1 MVHIKKNLK
10 NKIALSSQC
19 KNNTLTFLCSLKAE
33 INLPHERYR
42 PCARRQKASLS
53 PEIGNLELRRMYRYL
68 PLLESLLYATSLIQK
83 TYICTCFC

>member
-42 PCARRQKASLS
+42 PCARRQRH
-53 PEIGNLELRRMYRYL
+53 PYHQR
-68 PLLESLLYATSLIQK
+68 
-83 TYICTCFC
+83 